1 MAYYKIILNGETL
14 MDVTSDTV
22 DAGNLLSG
30 KTATKNS
37 GAKITGE
44 YPEEQQAVVFHF
56 RYLAKRIAQHFTIIV
71 HKDGVS
77 FVNEHRG

>member
-1 MAYYKIILNGETL
+1 MAYSKIILNGETL

-44 YPEEQQAVVFHF
+44 YPEVPIFTVTYYIEDVSATCNKSFSEVDRDRKSVV
-56 RYLAKRIAQHFTIIV
+56 
-71 HKDGVS
+71 
-77 FVNEHRG
+77 